1 MIETN
6 LKGNTPDI
14 AEENIQRLKTIFPDV
29 FTEGKVDLEK
39 LQQVLG
45 DYVEDSNERY
55 NFTWNGKGRALRL
68 SQTPS
73 LGTLRPCKEESKDWD
88 NTQNLYIEGD
98 NLEVLKLL
106 QKSYH
111 SKVKMIYIDPPY
123 NTGKDFV
130 YPDDFHD
137 SLENYKKLT
146 GQVDSEDNRIS
157 TNTEASGRYHTD
169 WLNMMYPRLRLARNL
184 LSDDG
189 VIFISIDDNEVDNLK
204 KICNEVFGEDNFINC
219 IAVKLSEPSGV
230 KMAHIE
236 QRLPK
241 LKEYVLVYSK
251 NGGYRFNDIRLEKEK
266 WDNEYR
272 TLLIGLTESEMEQIS
287 LVVGNADRTNDDIKN
302 VGELLKKAS
311 YIGISE
317 YFRSNDIS
325 LDSEKEEFKRKNAW
339 RIFQTVSM
347 GSGTTDSINIARES
361 WREQVFFPYIT
372 ASGGM
377 YIIKGDYD
385 SLNRKPR
392 IQVLLAKDY
401 LTYHPCDFWTD
412 IRTTGLDN
420 EGSITFKNGKKPIAL
435 LRRLIDL
442 IEVEEE
448 EIFLD
453 FFSGSGTFAEAVM
466 QCNFVDGR
474 ERKFILVQIAESL
487 QLSLQS
493 AMDTNSKKAIQQ
505 TIQFLDSIRKPHNIC
520 EIGKERIRRA
530 GEKIKEEN
538 KDKENIVNLDIGFK
552 VLKLD
557 TSNIRKWQPDRD
569 NLEQSLLDY
578 VDNYMEGRTELDVV
592 YEIMLKYGLDLT
604 YPVDEFTLAQKK
616 VYSIGFGMLM
626 ICLDDEITTEV
637 AKGILEKVKELAPES
652 TRVVF
657 KDNGFK
663 TDSNKTNIKEILK
676 CGGIEEFIT
685 L

>member
-14 AEENIQRLKTIFPDV
+14 AEENIQKLKQIFPDI
-29 FTEGKVDLEK
+29 FTEDKVDFEK

-88 NTQNLYIEGD
+88 TTQNLYIEGD

-111 SKVKMIYIDPPY
+111 GKVKMIYIDPPY
-123 NTGKDFV
+123 NTGNDFV

-146 GQVDSEDNRIS
+146 GQVDSEGNRIS

-169 WLNMMYPRLRLARNL
+169 WLNMMYPRLKLARNL
-184 LSDDG
+184 LTDDG

-204 KICNEVFGEDNFINC
+204 KICNEVFGEDNFIGCVTRVAKTTSFRGNYLAPSKDYIVC
-219 IAVKLSEPSGV
+219 FSKFVDYLKPFIDEVDNVSQFNKVEEYGSRKGEKYRDDIAFYLSTLETRPNQRYFIECPDGQKVIPPGNTFPPEKPVSGDGVWRWSLDNYNEKKDLIVFKKSTRSPLIDENGNQANWNLYTKSYLNDKLEKGNIPRDIFEGFLNRNGSGDL
-230 KMAHIE
+230 KNLNIPFSF
-236 QRLPK
+236 PK
-241 LKEYVLVYSK
+241 PMKLISYLMKISCT
-251 NGGYRFNDIRLEKEK
+251 GGNDI
-266 WDNEYR
+266 
-272 TLLIGLTESEMEQIS
+272 I
-287 LVVGNADRTNDDIKN
+287 
-302 VGELLKKAS
+302 
-311 YIGISE
+311 
-317 YFRSNDIS
+317 
-325 LDSEKEEFKRKNAW
+325 
-339 RIFQTVSM
+339 
-347 GSGTTDSINIARES
+347 
-361 WREQVFFPYIT
+361 
-372 ASGGM
+372 
-377 YIIKGDYD
+377 
-385 SLNRKPR
+385 
-392 IQVLLAKDY
+392 
-401 LTYHPCDFWTD
+401 
-412 IRTTGLDN
+412 
-420 EGSITFKNGKKPIAL
+420 
-435 LRRLIDL
+435 
-442 IEVEEE
+442 
-448 EIFLD
+448 LD
-453 FFSGSGTFAEAVM
+453 FFSGSATTAHAVM
-466 QCNFVDGR
+466 QLNAEDGGN
-474 ERKFILVQIAESL
+474 RKFIMVQLPEPTDEKDEAY
-487 QLSLQS
+487 
-493 AMDTNSKKAIQQ
+493 KAGYM
-505 TIQFLDSIRKPHNIC
+505 NIC

-538 KDKENIVNLDIGFK
+538 KDKENIANLDIGFK

-557 TSNIRKWQPDRD
+557 TSNIRKWQPDYD

-578 VDNYMEGRTELDVV
+578 VDNYAEGRMELDVV

-604 YPVDEFTLAQKK
+604 YPVDEFTVAQKK

-626 ICLDDEITTEV
+626 ICLDNEITTEV
-637 AKGILEKVKELAPES
+637 TKGILEKVKELAPES